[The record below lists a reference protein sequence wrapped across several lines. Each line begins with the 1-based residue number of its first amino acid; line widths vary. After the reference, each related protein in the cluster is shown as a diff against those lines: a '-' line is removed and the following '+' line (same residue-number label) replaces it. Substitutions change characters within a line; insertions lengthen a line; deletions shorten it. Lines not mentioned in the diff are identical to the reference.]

1 MENNTENKNFL
12 VDMLKKIES
21 FDFNI
26 FKKNKKIQDTEKQ
39 KEKEIQKELKDSETT
54 IDDVSKQRKSHVK
67 HLFKKVML
75 LGFLII
81 LITGAVILAFQD
93 NEQVQRPLIKEKDI
107 FKDTSSFGSID
118 KKDYFM
124 EQNILNNKIDRI
136 SDESK
141 VDIKGVRT
149 LIISQ
154 SQEVKDFTSK
164 ALINLENKQTK
175 ELDSKIKASEKSLIS
190 LVERKVG
197 TLNTKQL
204 KLESNLKNVK
214 RGNSQGLSLDNGK
227 IVFPNLN
234 KSKIYVNQSNT
245 HNSTILEEEMVE
257 IEEEVYFEEEIVIN
271 LNNKVQTDYATSTLQ
286 LNIKKKFKSFKLD
299 LTKAMAT
306 VTLLEGVKAAASFA
320 GVSDPTPALL
330 VLEGVTYTANDTVA
344 DLRGCF
350 LGGAAIGNINT
361 SRVEIFGTNISC
373 IIVADDGKKYKIEQ
387 TFTDNKVWIKGE
399 DGGTGIQGQIVD
411 SSGKLLAKGAAIGFM
426 QGLSSY
432 FLANAKTTQPIV
444 AEDGTVSQTQAL
456 SNSLSN
462 GAATGINQG
471 FDMIIKK
478 YEKILEGYFPYV
490 DVKGGRTNLTVVFD
504 GQMELEVTEY
514 FEPNLEELRMNNLK
528 RGYE

>member
-1 MENNTENKNFL
+1 
-12 VDMLKKIES
+12 
-21 FDFNI
+21 
-26 FKKNKKIQDTEKQ
+26 
-39 KEKEIQKELKDSETT
+39 
-54 IDDVSKQRKSHVK
+54 
-67 HLFKKVML
+67 
-75 LGFLII
+75 
-81 LITGAVILAFQD
+81 
-93 NEQVQRPLIKEKDI
+93 
-107 FKDTSSFGSID
+107 
-118 KKDYFM
+118 
-124 EQNILNNKIDRI
+124 
-136 SDESK
+136 
-141 VDIKGVRT
+141 
-149 LIISQ
+149 
-154 SQEVKDFTSK
+154 
-164 ALINLENKQTK
+164 
-175 ELDSKIKASEKSLIS
+175 
-190 LVERKVG
+190 
-197 TLNTKQL
+197 
-204 KLESNLKNVK
+204 
-214 RGNSQGLSLDNGK
+214 
-227 IVFPNLN
+227 
-234 KSKIYVNQSNT
+234 
-245 HNSTILEEEMVE
+245 
-257 IEEEVYFEEEIVIN
+257 
-271 LNNKVQTDYATSTLQ
+271 
-286 LNIKKKFKSFKLD
+286 
-299 LTKAMAT
+299 MAT

-320 GVSDPTPALL
+320 GVSEPTPALL

-387 TFTDNKVWIKGE
+387 TFTNNKVWVKGE

-444 AEDGTVSQTQAL
+444 AEDGTVSQAQAL
-456 SNSLSN
+456 GNSLSN